1 MKYAFP
7 ANPVSYMPFQ
17 FTRNRLE
24 HIISAV
30 DPVEYPQRQDL
41 RYELTLNVPEYA
53 GLQMLAPLITLPG
66 REKPPLVSS
75 NGSTY
80 EGAKFTVQT
89 ELDGLLSRE
98 KPAFKQAQISV
109 ITTLT
114 TPFGFTEVIK
124 YQGEEIS
131 SKSLAPQWA
140 IKSGLSENDHDG
152 WGASYWT
159 HYHSNRALTW
169 QPDNKVV
176 GECQEDYLY
185 FLLNFSPVPA
195 YIRLRVDVSY
205 ADSTNETIYPLEPIQ
220 NVPFGRVL
228 CVPVGMSILCNGLTK
243 SVLNYQTYL
252 IDGEENRISER
263 RTFWPDRRP
272 RRQDRCLLFS
282 NSFQVYDTLRLTG
295 EASENHKVQ
304 RYYADRE
311 RPVGANADFSELFMI
326 DKIGERELIIST
338 GYFDRDSKE
347 VLPYLSELLLAEEW
361 YLITEKGHEPLE
373 LITSSQV
380 SSQDNA
386 GLVSRQY
393 QFRYL
398 TDASNH
404 SALPSPP
411 VFPGR
416 ETYWKPSNPQF
427 VLDSYGK
434 RTGYVRYGRIIKTY
448 LDTDTS
454 FVPFT
459 SKSNSPGDADYVPE
473 FKDTSIEPGSTPYP
487 SAGIS
492 RLSTYTRAT
501 CESGWIG
508 GPLTIVIPNE
518 KYGGE
523 NPGEANALA
532 EAEYVSLNTQA
543 YANQVGSCEINTV
556 PIHLAI
562 FHKIPMDLNLQV
574 VGSADFGPVVAL
586 RIGNTEWVT
595 NTVGNTPPE
604 NRLSANKIAPG
615 VYAIT
620 ASVNYSSQPMRSCKL
635 RIASKNKEIN
645 VSGPGLYNF
654 GNITINSND
663 EPLTLEVL

>member
-1 MKYAFP
+1 MQYAFP
-7 ANPVSYMPFQ
+7 ASQVAHMPFQ

-41 RYELTLNVPEYA
+41 RYELTLNVPEFA
-53 GLQMLAPLITLPG
+53 GLQILEPLITLPG

-109 ITTLT
+109 ITSLT
-114 TPFGFTEVIK
+114 TPFGFTEVVK
-124 YQGEEIS
+124 YQGEQIS
-131 SKSLAPQWA
+131 SATLPPQWA
-140 IKSGLSENDHDG
+140 IKSGLSETDHDG
-152 WGASYWT
+152 WGAAYWT
-159 HYHSNRALTW
+159 HYHTNRFLSW
-169 QPDNKVV
+169 QPDHKVV
-176 GECQEDYLY
+176 GAYQEDYLY

-205 ADSTNETIYPLEPIQ
+205 TDATSEIIYPLQPIQ

-228 CVPVGMSILCNGLTK
+228 CVPVGMPVLCGGLTK

-252 IDGEENRISER
+252 VDGEESRISEK

-326 DKIGERELIIST
+326 DKIGERELVIST

-361 YLITEKGHEPLE
+361 YLISEKGHEPLE
-373 LITSSQV
+373 LVTSSQV

-386 GLVSRQY
+386 GLISRQY

-398 TDASNH
+398 SDASNH
-404 SALPSPP
+404 SVLPAAPILPS
-411 VFPGR
+411 R
-416 ETYWKPSNPQF
+416 ETYWKPANPQYI
-427 VLDSYGK
+427 LDAYGK
-434 RTGYVRYGRIIKTY
+434 RTGFVRYGRIVKTY
-448 LDTDTS
+448 VDTDTS

-459 SKSNSPGDADYVPE
+459 QKSNSPGDADYIPE
-473 FKDTSIEPGSTPYP
+473 FKDSSIEPGSTPYP
-487 SAGIS
+487 STGIS
-492 RLSTYTRAT
+492 RLSSYTRSN
-501 CESGWIG
+501 CETGYIG
-508 GPLTIVIPNE
+508 GPMTIMIPTG

-532 EAEYVSLNTQA
+532 EAEFVSLNTQA
-543 YANQVGSCEINTV
+543 YANQAGVCEINTV

-562 FHKIPMDLNLQV
+562 FHKIPMDSSLKV
-574 VGSADFGPVVAL
+574 VGSADYGPVVSL
-586 RIGNTEWVT
+586 RANNTEWVS
-595 NTVGNTPPE
+595 NTVGNTPPG
-604 NRLSANKIAPG
+604 NRLSDNKIAPG
-615 VYAIT
+615 VHAIT
-620 ASVNYSSQPMRSCKL
+620 VTVNYVSSPIRACKL

-645 VSGPGLYNF
+645 IFGPGLYSF
-654 GNITINSND
+654 GDITINSND
-663 EPLTLEVL
+663 EPLTLEVI